1 MQPDMGDPM
10 STDQAPDHD
19 HVIDT
24 GKGTF
29 DLAHLGL
36 VLPGMA
42 EIMPLIGARI
52 WKCYYAGRAKNKPL
66 AAFQLKEAVGL
77 MEKGAFLRPKYS
89 DNVDKFIAGEMAAVK
104 RAIDTED
111 WHAFETAFTAMVD
124 SANSYHELYDKGY
137 LRWRVPEMPPP
148 DLDLTPRR

>member
-1 MQPDMGDPM
+1 MSVEQQPDG
-10 STDQAPDHD
+10 HD

-24 GKGTF
+24 GKGRF
-29 DLAHLGL
+29 ELSNLGL

-52 WKCYYAGRAKNKPL
+52 TKCWYAGKARNKPL

-89 DNVDKFIAGEMAAVK
+89 ENMDKFIAGECAAVK
-104 RAIDTED
+104 RAIDSED
-111 WHAFETAFTAMVD
+111 WDAFETAFAAMVD
-124 SANSYHELYDKGY
+124 AANGYHELYDKGY
-137 LRWRVPEMPPP
+137 LRWKLPDTPPG
-148 DLDLTPRR
+148 DLDFTPRR